1 MDLLEKAKANNCEVI
16 LPVDVVVAKEVAENQ
31 SVVTKSLNELTDND
45 IIVDVGEK
53 TIELIQNRLGKCKVV
68 IWNGPIGIYEIKPF
82 NKGTDALAGIIAN
95 ITSKGEIKS
104 VAGGGDILAALNN
117 ANIADKFT
125 YLSTAGG
132 AFLKWLEK
140 GILPAVEKLKK

>member
-1 MDLLEKAKANNCEVI
+1 M
-16 LPVDVVVAKEVAENQ
+16 
-31 SVVTKSLNELTDND
+31 
-45 IIVDVGEK
+45 
-53 TIELIQNRLGKCKVV
+53 
-68 IWNGPIGIYEIKPF
+68 
-82 NKGTDALAGIIAN
+82 AGIIAD